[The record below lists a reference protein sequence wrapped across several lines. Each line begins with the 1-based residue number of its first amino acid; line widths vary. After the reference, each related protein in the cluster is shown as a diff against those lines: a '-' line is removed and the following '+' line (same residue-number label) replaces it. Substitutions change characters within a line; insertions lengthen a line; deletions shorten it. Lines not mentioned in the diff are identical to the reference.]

1 MRNQRHV
8 AYARHAL
15 VAALRMSGIG
25 AGSRVL
31 VPDFICRDV
40 LASFRAVGTDVSYY
54 GIGPDLQI
62 RPGQVLPRAD
72 ALLAVNFFGFPADIA
87 RLREAS
93 GDETMIIEDNAHGWL
108 SSGADGV
115 ALGSRTPLSIT
126 SIRKT
131 IFAPDGALLEW
142 ESERFPHVAPDVGQ
156 SSPRHDPLGPAFRVR
171 SLASGLERTTRL
183 PVRHVLRTATR
194 LARRTLGRPPID
206 DRPQDE
212 EVLPDHDVIHA
223 ESLRRFARVDPAR
236 EAARRR
242 ELFARCLQLAV
253 RYGVSPVI
261 ASLPAGVVPMGFP
274 FFHGH
279 GDERRFTSNVHLRA
293 IGEVISWPALPA
305 STTLPD
311 DSPLR
316 SLRLVNFL

>member
-1 MRNQRHV
+1 M
-8 AYARHAL
+8 
-15 VAALRMSGIG
+15 
-25 AGSRVL
+25 
-31 VPDFICRDV
+31 
-40 LASFRAVGTDVSYY
+40 
-54 GIGPDLQI
+54 
-62 RPGQVLPRAD
+62 
-72 ALLAVNFFGFPADIA
+72 
-87 RLREAS
+87 
-93 GDETMIIEDNAHGWL
+93 
-108 SSGADGV
+108 
-115 ALGSRTPLSIT
+115 
-126 SIRKT
+126 
-131 IFAPDGALLEW
+131 
-142 ESERFPHVAPDVGQ
+142 
-156 SSPRHDPLGPAFRVR
+156 
-171 SLASGLERTTRL
+171 
-183 PVRHVLRTATR
+183 
-194 LARRTLGRPPID
+194 
-206 DRPQDE
+206 
-212 EVLPDHDVIHA
+212 LPDHEVIHA

-279 GDERRFTSNVHLRA
+279 GDERRFTSNVHLRT